1 MMHSL
6 LFKLNYSES
15 DLRPDKNFGGH
26 EKLINMLAEHMREKG
41 MDWSVF
47 NDNIVALK
55 KLRVKSDYRNE
66 EIIEAEGNKSIIL
79 ADRVNKVLRAN
90 ILDEQ

>member
-1 MMHSL
+1 MHSL

-15 DLRPDKNFGGH
+15 DLRPDENFGGH
-26 EKLINMLAEHMREKG
+26 EKLINMVAEHMKAEG

-55 KLRVKSDYRNE
+55 KLRVKSDYRNV
-66 EIIEAEGNKSIIL
+66 EIIETEGNKSIIL
-79 ADRVNKVLRAN
+79 ADRVNKVLRSN
-90 ILDEQ
+90 ILEK